1 MPFADNL
8 KKIPPVSHI
17 ERIEVMRSDGT
28 VEAVIEN
35 QPGQAGS
42 LAVYHY
48 LAQKY
53 GVLNPDAAREGLEL
67 YAEHHEDAVR
77 HRGKHPNIDRLLRIV
92 EHNLRFTSRV
102 TYRSK

>member
-8 KKIPPVSHI
+8 KKIPPVSHV
-17 ERIEVMRSDGT
+17 EKIEVMRSDGS

-67 YAEHHEDAVR
+67 YAEHYEDAKIN
-77 HRGKHPNIDRLLRIV
+77 RGKHPNIDRLIRIHS
-92 EHNLRFTSRV
+92 ENLRFTTRISR
-102 TYRSK
+102 K

>member
-17 ERIEVMRSDGT
+17 EKVEVVRSDGT

-35 QPGQAGS
+35 RPGQAGS

-53 GVLNPDAAREGLEL
+53 GMLNSDSAREGLEL
-67 YAEHHEDAVR
+67 YAEHCEDAKANP
-77 HRGKHPNIDRLLRIV
+77 GKHPNIDLLLRIV
-92 EHNLRFTSRV
+92 EHNLRFANRTSFR
-102 TYRSK
+102 KK